1 MRISDWSSD
10 VCSSDLKE
18 KSTIIQDNAKRLL
31 RLFQELLDFRKIEDN
46 EVELSIKEVDI
57 VPVIENI
64 ARQFNEITEQ
74 KGIRFI
80 AELPESMLTGTDTS
94 KLEKIIL
101 NLLSN
106 SFKHTSHGDLI
117 KLELKEPR
125 NHFIEIELSDTGEGI
140 DDAHLP
146 YILDRYNSFEHPDN
160 SHKSFT
166 SIAIGISEE
175 HTSEPQSLMR
185 ISYAVFCLKKKKKN
199 ISHRYVTN

>member
-106 SFKHTSHGDLI
+106 SFQHTSHVDLI
-117 KLELKEPR
+117 KRELKR
-125 NHFIEIELSDTGEGI
+125 SIERRVGKECVRTC
-140 DDAHLP
+140 
-146 YILDRYNSFEHPDN
+146 
-160 SHKSFT
+160 
-166 SIAIGISEE
+166 
-175 HTSEPQSLMR
+175 QSWWWPNNE
-185 ISYAVFCLKKKKKN
+185 KKN
-199 ISHRYVTN
+199 QK